1 MGQSLGRGQQVSTGC
16 IFHWGRN
23 VVHHRAAVGWRVGCG
38 YWMDW
43 AGSLK
48 LKIRVSNVEA
58 ENAKTDDLPAMTA
71 HKTK

>member
-1 MGQSLGRGQQVSTGC
+1 
-16 IFHWGRN
+16 
-23 VVHHRAAVGWRVGCG
+23 
-38 YWMDW
+38 MDW

-71 HKTK
+71 HKTKKNILAQWSVID